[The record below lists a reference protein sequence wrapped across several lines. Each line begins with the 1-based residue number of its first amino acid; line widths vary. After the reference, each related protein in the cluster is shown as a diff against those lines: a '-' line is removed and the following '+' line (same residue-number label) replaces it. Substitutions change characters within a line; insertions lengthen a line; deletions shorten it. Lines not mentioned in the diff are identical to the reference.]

1 MSETPYFKWAAHDD
15 LLAPGFLAACVEALD
30 RDPAAVLAS
39 PGSTLS
45 DETGARLPHSP
56 ERGGSVD
63 RAGVRWPGPPEKN
76 AALTAA
82 HPSRR
87 LRAPHLLPA
96 TVRR

>member
-39 PGSTLS
+39 PGSTLI

-56 ERGGSVD
+56 ERGGMVD
-63 RAGVRWPGPPEKN
+63 RAGVCWPVLPEKRSEERRVGKECVRPCRSRWS
-76 AALTAA
+76 
-82 HPSRR
+82 PS
-87 LRAPHLLPA
+87 P
-96 TVRR
+96 